1 MEEAKT
7 SQATTE
13 KTTALEFI
21 GTGRRKT
28 SIARV
33 RIKPG
38 QGGFF
43 INHRPLDEYFSLPN
57 QKTQVRQPLEI
68 TATVNQFDV
77 HVNVKGGGPNGQT
90 GAIQHGVARALVQA
104 DADLRSKLSKAG
116 YLTRDSRMVE
126 RKKYGQPGARKRYQF
141 SKR

>member
-7 SQATTE
+7 NQDTTE
-13 KTTALEFI
+13 KSALEFI
-21 GTGRRKT
+21 GTGRRKN
-28 SIARV
+28 SVARI
-33 RIKPG
+33 RLKPG
-38 QGGFF
+38 QGNFF
-43 INHRPLDEYFSLPN
+43 INHRPLEKYFSLPN
-57 QKTQVRQPLEI
+57 QKTLVRQPLEI

-77 HVNVKGGGPNGQT
+77 HVNVKGGGTNGQT
-90 GAIQHGVARALVQA
+90 GAIQHGVARALLQA

-116 YLTRDSRMVE
+116 FLTRDARMVE